1 MNPIRRI
8 LPTRRLSARAVWVA
22 LILLLCP
29 SWARAQGDD
38 QPEVK
43 VEVTRLGVGS
53 LAREGSWAAIRVE
66 LDDRGLAAQREI
78 VLRVRLTDP
87 DGDEAEYDRVV
98 TSNSGMTQAFWL
110 YARLPL
116 LASSVD
122 WIDVLVYEAEE
133 SSDPRFGF
141 KAGKLIGRTQAP
153 TARVMPGPRALMG
166 VVGPNSFGLTGYGP
180 TGSFESFLPLAHEI
194 TYIATGLDVSDLPD
208 RWQGLIAFDV
218 LVWGATRD
226 RNDPG
231 RLSPDKARAI
241 REWVEGGGHLV
252 VVLPSIGQEWFS
264 ATGNPLAGL
273 LPKIKPPRRL
283 EGVDLNTY
291 RPLLTSAKADEVP
304 LPTNAMVRIFEP
316 ASDAQPGDA
325 IPILSNADGQ
335 CVVIR
340 RLYGGGAVTLIGLDL
355 NQTMLRNLGLPEPG
369 SFWHRVL
376 GRRGQLASAEQIRK
390 EQLAGNI
397 TGLSQRS
404 HIQLDVDI
412 PEQIAMKGTAAFGVG
427 LGVLVFV
434 LFWLAAGPAGYY
446 LLGRRGLRRFSW
458 LAFVATVAV
467 FTGISWVGA
476 TVARPHKAMVRHV
489 TLLEGVYGQP
499 TQRARSWQ
507 AMLIP
512 YYGDAKVTVKP
523 ESDAAAGHELLSV
536 FESSGSVLSLQGFP
550 DNRPYRI
557 EARSPTELDFPAR
570 STVKELEI
578 DWTGPPQWQMPEPIT
593 EPGSLEKPILRLAQD
608 GEFDADDN
616 PLNCDAVGQLVHSL
630 PGPLEDVVILVNK
643 GQFTL
648 TEGGKLRG
656 SLFANVSAYELTD
669 SWVPEVPLDLKT
681 VTTHGSSQGA
691 GRQLAFQYLTG
702 LLRGERISAGQS
714 SRPNPARFGDRLKAL
729 ALFPMLEPPSMV
741 DAVGVENRLAKREL
755 THGYDLG
762 IWFTQPSIMV
772 IGQVRLTGDDA
783 RSPISVA
790 LDGQVVPA
798 EGTTLVMWVY
808 PLEPNPPKLRL
819 IEDEK
824 EKTPE
829 NKSDG

>member
-1 MNPIRRI
+1 M
-8 LPTRRLSARAVWVA
+8 
-22 LILLLCP
+22 LLLSP
-29 SWARAQGDD
+29 SPAIAQDDD
-38 QPEVK
+38 QAEVRL
-43 VEVTRLGVGS
+43 EVTRLGIGN
-53 LAREGSWAAIRVE
+53 LASEGSWAAIRVE
-66 LDDRGLAAQREI
+66 LEDRGIASQREI

-116 LASSVD
+116 IASGID
-122 WIDVLVYEAEE
+122 WIDILVYEAQE
-133 SSDPRFGF
+133 SADPRFGF
-141 KAGKLIGRTQAP
+141 NAGKLIGRTQAP
-153 TARVMPGPRALMG
+153 TPRVMPGPRGLMAII
-166 VVGPNSFGLTGYGP
+166 GPNSFGLTGYGP
-180 TGSFESFLPLAHEI
+180 TGSFESFLPLAHEV
-194 TYIATGLDVSDLPD
+194 TYAASGLDVSDLPD

-264 ATGNPLAGL
+264 ETGNPLAGL
-273 LPKIKPPRRL
+273 LPNIKPPRRL
-283 EGVDLNTY
+283 EGVNLNTY

-316 ASDAQPGDA
+316 ASDARPGEA
-325 IPILSNADGQ
+325 IPILSNAEGQ
-335 CVVIR
+335 CVGIR

-369 SFWHRVL
+369 TFWHRVL
-376 GRRGQLASAEQIRK
+376 GRRGQLVSAEQIRTQK
-390 EQLAGNI
+390 LAGNMM
-397 TGLSQRS
+397 GLQQRS

-446 LLGRRGLRRFSW
+446 LLGRRNLRRFSW

-476 TVARPHKAMVRHV
+476 TAARPHKAIVRHM
-489 TLLEGVYGQP
+489 TLLQSIHGQP

-512 YYGDAKVTVKP
+512 YYGDAKVTIQP
-523 ESDAAAGHELLSV
+523 ESDADPGRELLSI

-557 EARSPTELDFPAR
+557 EARSPNELIFPAR

-578 DWTGPPQWQMPEPIT
+578 DWVGPARWQMPEPVT
-593 EPGSLEKPILRLAQD
+593 EPGSLDTPVLRLAQE
-608 GEFDADDN
+608 GEFAADGT
-616 PLNCDAVGQLVHSL
+616 PLNCDAVGELVHSL
-630 PGPLEDVVILVNK
+630 PGPLEDVVVLVNK
-643 GQFTL
+643 GQVTL
-648 TEGGKLRG
+648 SEGGKLRG
-656 SLFANVSAYELTD
+656 NLFANVSAYELTD
-669 SWVPEVPLDLKT
+669 PWLPEVRLTLEA
-681 VTTHGSSQGA
+681 VTKHDPAQGI
-691 GRQLAFQYLTG
+691 GRQLAFKYLTG
-702 LLRGERISAGQS
+702 LLRGERVSAGQT
-714 SRPNPARFGDRLKAL
+714 SRPNPARLGDRLKAL

-741 DAVGVENRLAKREL
+741 DAVGVESRLAKREL

-762 IWFTQPSIMV
+762 IWFTQPSIMI
-772 IGQVRLTGDDA
+772 IGQVRLAGDNA
-783 RSPISVA
+783 RSPIPVA
-790 LDGQVVPA
+790 LDGKVVPA

-808 PLEPNPPKLRL
+808 PLEANPPKLRL
-819 IEDEK
+819 IEDEVN
-824 EKTPE
+824 EDETDS
-829 NKSDG
+829 NKPDR